1 MTIWNEQNR
10 KNIELRIEGH
20 TDPLWDGER
29 GTDYGYIRNLEL
41 SSGRANLVYSYIFNN
56 CNLSPEQKEFAQKQ
70 VVSVGY
76 SFSDRVQKNNIY
88 DVSLDPMS
96 RRIEFRIISK

>member
-1 MTIWNEQNR
+1 MERTRSKE
-10 KNIELRIEGH
+10 NIELRIEGH
-20 TDPLWDGER
+20 TDLCGMEKEEQI
-29 GTDYGYIRNLEL
+29 TDTYEIL
-41 SSGRANLVYSYIFNN
+41 SCHQDVQTFVYSYIFNN

-70 VVSVGY
+70 VISVGY
-76 SFSDRVQKNNIY
+76 SFSDRVQNNNIY